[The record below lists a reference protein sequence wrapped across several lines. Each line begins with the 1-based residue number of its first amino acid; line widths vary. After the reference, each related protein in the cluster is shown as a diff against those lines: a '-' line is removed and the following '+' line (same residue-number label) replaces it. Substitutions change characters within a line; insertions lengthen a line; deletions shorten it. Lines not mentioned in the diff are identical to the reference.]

1 MVSRVDQS
9 ETGLLVTINV
19 VMESLEVLKI
29 VLTDDNKNAILK
41 HIACQTEMSGNYLE
55 QRGSSPRD
63 WQCASI
69 WFSENVSTAQLSGFN
84 GSYDY
89 DDK

>member
-29 VLTDDNKNAILK
+29 VLTDDNKNTILK
-41 HIACQTEMSGNYLE
+41 YIKICKKIRIGKPEPLL
-55 QRGSSPRD
+55 
-63 WQCASI
+63 
-69 WFSENVSTAQLSGFN
+69 VSLRIYS
-84 GSYDY
+84 
-89 DDK
+89 